1 MIKDTVKMNDADL
14 EIVAPIIEETVDRL
28 TGGELKEMLMEI
40 VENEKPEEIV
50 APLIQEEINHMSLLQ
65 KAQNV

>member
-50 APLIQEEINHMSLLQ
+50 LKFGTTSSAKISINL
-65 KAQNV
+65 